1 MSGHSH
7 GHMAASGSLI
17 VCVNDFAIF
26 QDTDAGCT
34 AAHIYNGAVC
44 NFEDSSGSGR
54 LVYDIGNLK
63 TCTFQDI
70 TDAFDTAF
78 RNSRRDGSSTV
89 SKFCAKPF
97 LQLIFKL
104 CHKLDRFIV
113 IDDHSILDR
122 MGWCGNSGYGTV
134 IPVDNGKNGIGST
147 KVDTCL
153 QTTAEFFTF
162 TCFYKFCKIGQ
173 SSVF

>member
-1 MSGHSH
+1 MTGDCH
-7 GHMAASGSLI
+7 GHMAAASSLI
-17 VCVNDFAIF
+17 IGVDNFSVF
-26 QDTDAGCT
+26 QDADTGC
-34 AAHIYNGAVC
+34 AATHIHNSTVC
-44 NFEDSSGSGR
+44 DLKDSSCGSR
-54 LVYDIGNLK
+54 LVHDICNLE
-63 TCTFQDI
+63 TGTLQNI
-70 TDAFDTAF
+70 ADAFDTAF

-147 KVDTCL
+147 KVDACL
-153 QTTAEFFTF
+153 QTTAEFFAF
-162 TCFYKFCKIGQ
+162 TGFYKFCKIGQ